1 MQDGQN
7 YYSEFFTALIGAALT
22 WIGRWLF
29 DRHKEHRDVQ
39 KSEVEL
45 SEQVATLW
53 RETSK
58 ELEGK
63 VREMRAEMDGV
74 LNEMERLKSE
84 NRGLKTENGRL
95 KTKVENLT
103 NRLQKFENTHA
114 E

>member
-1 MQDGQN
+1 M
-7 YYSEFFTALIGAALT
+7 
-22 WIGRWLF
+22 
-29 DRHKEHRDVQ
+29 Q

-63 VREMRAEMDGV
+63 VKEMRSEMNVIMGEMDK
-74 LNEMERLKSE
+74 LKTE
-84 NRGLKTENGRL
+84 NRGLKSENGRL
-95 KTKVENLT
+95 KAKVEDLT
-103 NRLQKFENTHA
+103 KRLQKFENTHG